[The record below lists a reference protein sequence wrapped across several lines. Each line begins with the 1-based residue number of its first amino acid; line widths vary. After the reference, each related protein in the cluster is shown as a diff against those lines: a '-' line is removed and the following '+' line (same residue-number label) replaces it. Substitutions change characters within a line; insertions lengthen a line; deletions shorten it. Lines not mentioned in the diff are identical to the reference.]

1 MYKYSIERNKLLPCY
16 RYTIGLKKVHPDFR
30 EEIWR
35 MNEYMDILVAVD
47 GSSEAK
53 LALYKSIEMVKLEEN
68 ARLHHRYLFN

>member
-1 MYKYSIERNKLLPCY
+1 
-16 RYTIGLKKVHPDFR
+16 
-30 EEIWR
+30 

>member
-1 MYKYSIERNKLLPCY
+1 
-16 RYTIGLKKVHPDFR
+16 
-30 EEIWR
+30 

-53 LALYKSIEMVKLEEN
+53 LALYKSTEMIKLEEN